1 MGRAKPSKMKDSIK
15 GAKLHGLITGQVSN
29 ISQAAETDAICQPRP
44 YSFAGSEPLV
54 LTEGCRAAASSLGEG
69 VSELFES
76 LTSETSP
83 WGSPVAPAAQRLLHT
98 ARHLTQQG
106 YGEISVHE
114 KPLEETVFISYRFIK
129 KKKKKRKYIFLSG
142 ALVPQVTSSP
152 LATGFF
158 LHSPAR
164 FTTAQNSHFPPAAA
178 VLVSC
183 LQEKPPFSPQN

>member
-15 GAKLHGLITGQVSN
+15 GAKLHELIIGQVSN

-76 LTSETSP
+76 LTPETSP

-106 YGEISVHE
+106 YGEIPVHE
-114 KPLEETVFISYRFIK
+114 NPLEETVFISHWFIK
-129 KKKKKRKYIFLSG
+129 KKKKKKVHFLSG

-152 LATGFF
+152 LATGSF
-158 LHSPAR
+158 LPSPAR